1 MSESKMN
8 FYIREALESDAAAIY
23 ELNSIE
29 MGYQYNFEYTV
40 QKLKKLLLSDADKI
54 YVAVSDEIVIGYIHA
69 NDYDVLYAPH
79 MKNIM
84 GIAVFSEYKRNCIGR
99 ALINQIELWAR
110 DTGAV
115 GVRLVSGLER
125 KDAHSF
131 YCSCGYTSG
140 KEQLNLKKF
149 F

>member
-29 MGYQYNFEYTV
+29 MGYQYNLEYTV
-40 QKLKKLLLSDADKI
+40 QKLKKLLLSNADKI
-54 YVAVSDEIVIGYIHA
+54 YVAVSGEIVIGYIHA

-84 GIAVFSEYKRNCIGR
+84 GIAVFSEYKRNGIGR

-115 GVRLVSGLER
+115 GVRLVSGLAR
-125 KDAHSF
+125 KDAHAF